1 MSERHLFETAPLM
14 DDHALWEAFTRGD
27 KGALEFMYQKNI
39 RILIAYGFR
48 ISNDRDLVQDSIQ
61 DLFIELWDGRERL
74 SAVASIKS
82 YLLKSLRYKIVRS
95 VRYAKTEALGEA
107 DYQVE
112 YDHFESR
119 MLEEETKVQNNQRLH
134 AAIERLPKRQREAIH
149 LRYFQELS
157 NDEVAALMGVNY
169 QSACKFIYTALKN
182 LRDVMLF
189 IWAVS
194 G

>member
-1 MSERHLFETAPLM
+1 M

-27 KGALEFMYQKNI
+27 RSALEFMYQKNI

-95 VRYAKTEALGEA
+95 VRYAKTEALGDA

-182 LRDVMLF
+182 LRDVMLL

-194 G
+194 C